1 MKATIL
7 WTRSKKQFRMP
18 FNPHRFTQIILEL
31 KYIQMKYA
39 VDKKEQYVIFTLQE
53 EKLDSSVSPNLKSE
67 LLTVHAEGYRNLIM
81 DMSEVKYTD
90 SSGLSALLVGNRAFN
105 EAGGIFIIS
114 SPQEHVS
121 KLIKI
126 SMLDK
131 VLNVV

>member
-1 MKATIL
+1 
-7 WTRSKKQFRMP
+7 
-18 FNPHRFTQIILEL
+18 
-31 KYIQMKYA
+31 MKYA

-131 VLNVV
+131 VLNVVDSPEAAAEAIFIHEIESEEKEEEN